1 MTKKIYEFVVRKEE
15 EVDKVETK
23 NENGKEVTITSKV
36 KENVSR
42 KFFIKKPTRGLFEE
56 AELFYAVRLSEG
68 IKAGLLTRSLLAKRY
83 SNDGGAL
90 SDTEKEKYT
99 ESYVKLFEKQNEF
112 QKLSSVKEKNERTK
126 EEQEDFEKLTAE
138 IVKLRTDIQDFEIS
152 QASLFDQTAENR
164 ARNKTILWWIL
175 NLSYMVDNDGK
186 EICIFNDGSFD
197 EKLALYD
204 NFEESND
211 DWMKSVIKKFAF
223 YISFWYMGRASSQE
237 EFEKLITFENV

>member
-1 MTKKIYEFVVRKEE
+1 MTKKIYEFVVKKEE

-36 KENVSR
+36 KDNVSR
-42 KFFIKKPTRGLFEE
+42 KFFIKKPTRVLFEE

-90 SDTEKEKYT
+90 SDTEKEQYS

-112 QKLSSVKEKNERTK
+112 QKLSVKDKNERTK
-126 EEQEDFEKLTAE
+126 EEQEYFEKLTAE
-138 IVKLRTDIQDFEIS
+138 MVKIRTDLQDFEIA

-175 NLSYMVDNDGK
+175 NLSYMIDKDGK
-186 EICIFNDGSFD
+186 ESSVFGDGSFE
-197 EKLALYD
+197 EKIALYD
-204 NFEESND
+204 SFEESND
-211 DWMKSVIKKFAF
+211 DWMKGVIKKFAF
-223 YISFWYMGRASSQE
+223 YISFWYMGRASTQE